1 MGGQERFED
10 HFIQNTL
17 KHQQNTMTK
26 EKPPKVGDL
35 VKSKLGIHINGLTTW
50 RILEVNIGLSGRKS
64 FFCEAAHD
72 TKFSSGFDKI
82 KRDFSENQIEL
93 A

>member
-1 MGGQERFED
+1 MLAVYCAAAYCRGMENET
-10 HFIQNTL
+10 TL
-17 KHQQNTMTK
+17 KA
-26 EKPPKVGDL
+26 GDL

-64 FFCEAAHD
+64 FYCEAAHD
-72 TKFSSGFDKI
+72 TKFSRGFDKI

>member
-1 MGGQERFED
+1 ME
-10 HFIQNTL
+10 NVKTL
-17 KHQQNTMTK
+17 KA
-26 EKPPKVGDL
+26 GDL

-50 RILEVNIGLSGRKS
+50 RILEVNSVLSGRKS

-72 TKFSSGFDKI
+72 TKFLHGFDKI